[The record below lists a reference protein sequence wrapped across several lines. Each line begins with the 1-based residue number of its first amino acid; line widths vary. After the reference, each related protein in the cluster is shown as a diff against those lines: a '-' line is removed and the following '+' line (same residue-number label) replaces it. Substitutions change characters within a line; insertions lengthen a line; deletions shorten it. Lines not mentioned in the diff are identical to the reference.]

1 MQAVEN
7 GLLRFEDKVELAK
20 ATSHE
25 FAAALLHK
33 LVERNLKVATAESL
47 TGGCIFSTLVDVP
60 FAGGCKYGSF
70 GVYDTDAKRVFLGVT
85 EPDVY
90 TLRCASQMAVG
101 ILKNSNATL
110 G

>member
-1 MQAVEN
+1 MQFEN
-7 GLLRFEDKVELAK
+7 DLLRFEDRVELAK

-25 FAAALLHK
+25 LAAALLHK
-33 LVERNLKVATAESL
+33 LAARNLQVAIAESL
-47 TGGCIFSTLVDVP
+47 TGGGIFSTLVDVP
-60 FAGGCKYGSF
+60 FAGACKYGCF

-90 TLRCASQMAVG
+90 TLNCASQMAIG
-101 ILKNSNATL
+101 ILRNSNATL